1 MVSYSRR
8 VVVGWFYAILT
19 GTAGA
24 GNAARVSGTGVL
36 GQHLGPSIEP
46 PVWEG
51 IRGSCALVPS
61 LKRVGIKFR
70 RLFAIARHLHAWRTN
85 RKRNVFDHS
94 ALLTSPF
101 PSFVLNSSVR
111 VILWV
116 KAFHALSRLL
126 FCSPLSCVV
135 PVALA
140 FALPNIIEGRIENG
154 NFHLV
159 TCIFHL
165 RIVLLIFSY
174 C

>member
-1 MVSYSRR
+1 M
-8 VVVGWFYAILT
+8 
-19 GTAGA
+19 
-24 GNAARVSGTGVL
+24 ARYKG
-36 GQHLGPSIEP
+36 
-46 PVWEG
+46 
-51 IRGSCALVPS
+51 RYGSSALVPS

-70 RLFAIARHLHAWRTN
+70 RLFAVARHLHAWKTN

-94 ALLTSPF
+94 APLTSPF

-111 VILWV
+111 VVLLV

-140 FALPNIIEGRIENG
+140 FALSNIIEGRIENG

-174 C
+174 IVNRSVSHYFAAFKIPLHMKSAESGWTQTNEA